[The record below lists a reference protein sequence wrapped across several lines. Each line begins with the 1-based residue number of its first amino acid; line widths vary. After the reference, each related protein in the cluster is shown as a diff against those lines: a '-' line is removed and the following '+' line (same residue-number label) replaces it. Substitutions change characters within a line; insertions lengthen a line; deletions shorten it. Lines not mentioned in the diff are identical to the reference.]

1 MYADTYNNDNDEY
14 ANLLSDEDDGNGSN
28 SDANDFAES
37 LGIPKNRVRCP
48 SRCLS
53 FLLTC

>member
-37 LGIPKNRVRCP
+37 LGIPKNRVRFL

-53 FLLTC
+53 FSLTC